1 MLSEYET
8 KMLMKRIAAQS
19 QHTHTYKYMYIH
31 TYIYIF
37 MHYQLN
43 SALNK
48 LKTNKTNPLERSLLN
63 LRFVLYSKIS
73 IL

>member
-1 MLSEYET
+1 
-8 KMLMKRIAAQS
+8 
-19 QHTHTYKYMYIH
+19 
-31 TYIYIF
+31 